1 MTKEG
6 QKTGMVCIYYD
17 KIVRGG
23 GINRFNGHLAG
34 EKGQV
39 EICKKVPA
47 KVKTSASIGTYFPPR
62 TTLGAQPTL
71 KSVMKNKQVIQKCD
85 LAIAKWFLD
94 AFVPFNAANSTYFQ
108 HMVDALCS
116 MIQDTRLQEPV
127 MYEYLEEERVPDLES
142 ILADFMTYQV
152 CSKGSCY
159 GMQQQGTQFQRNQ
172 SSAGYH

>member
-116 MIQDTRLQEPV
+116 MIQDIRLQMASRKRERAEDIPSSSNPPPPTATMEPN
-127 MYEYLEEERVPDLES
+127 
-142 ILADFMTYQV
+142 
-152 CSKGSCY
+152 G
-159 GMQQQGTQFQRNQ
+159 QQ
-172 SSAGYH
+172 A

>member
-47 KVKTSASIGTYFPPR
+47 KVCYKMKQNLDGNKSQRRKNEERDNSYPPSEIR
-62 TTLGAQPTL
+62 
-71 KSVMKNKQVIQKCD
+71 VMKCQ
-85 LAIAKWFLD
+85 
-94 AFVPFNAANSTYFQ
+94 
-108 HMVDALCS
+108 
-116 MIQDTRLQEPV
+116 
-127 MYEYLEEERVPDLES
+127 
-142 ILADFMTYQV
+142 
-152 CSKGSCY
+152 
-159 GMQQQGTQFQRNQ
+159 
-172 SSAGYH
+172 